1 MQLPFSLEIKVKMII
16 FFITFY
22 FLILISFDFF
32 SIFFYHLNFY
42 MSQQILTVWA
52 IAPDLNP
59 QFSYYLMRISY
70 DSFNLRA

>member
-1 MQLPFSLEIKVKMII
+1 MQFPFSLDIKVKMII
-16 FFITFY
+16 FFYNLLLFN
-22 FLILISFDFF
+22 FNFFRFF
-32 SIFFYHLNFY
+32 SIFFYHLDFY